1 MSGATATPGIGRRLV
16 IGHLFADL
24 LNLYGDRGN
33 IATLSRRAQWRG
45 ITVEIRP
52 IGQDDGDALADVDIA
67 FIGGGQDAEQVA
79 VAQGLQALGP
89 ALVDAVRGGT
99 ALLAVCGGYQN
110 LGHAYRSELVG
121 DLPGPGLLDAE
132 TEAPRGAP
140 RRVGGI
146 VIQLEEGSPIA
157 ASGRAS
163 AERAGH
169 AGAET
174 RLVGFENHSGLT
186 RLGAGARPLGQA
198 LVGWGNNGDDGG
210 EGLLAYP
217 GEGDVAG
224 VRIGTYLHGP
234 LLPRNPHLG
243 DYLIACALG
252 RTGQDPALEPI
263 PDDAEWAA
271 HTAVEA
277 RWRAEW
283 ERGRRLSRTRAG
295 RLVERVQNL
304 VGF

>member
-1 MSGATATPGIGRRLV
+1 MSGLAATPVGGRRLV

-33 IATLSRRAQWRG
+33 IATLARRAEWRG
-45 ITVEIRP
+45 IEVELRS
-52 IGQDDGDALADVDIA
+52 IGRDDAAALAGVDIA
-67 FIGGGQDAEQVA
+67 FIGGGQDAEQVV
-79 VAQGLQALGP
+79 VAKGLDALAP
-89 ALVDAVRGGT
+89 ALVEAVRGGA

-110 LGHAYRSELVG
+110 LGRSYKSELVG
-121 DLPGPGLLDAE
+121 ELSGPGLLDID

-140 RRVGGI
+140 RRVGGV
-146 VIQLEEGSPIA
+146 VIQLEAESPIA
-157 ASGRAS
+157 AAGRAS
-163 AERAGH
+163 ADRSGH
-169 AGAET
+169 VGAET

-186 RLGAGARPLGQA
+186 RLGAGARPLGRTE
-198 LVGWGNNGDDGG
+198 VGWGNNGSDGD

-217 GEGDVAG
+217 GEGGFAG
-224 VRIGTYLHGP
+224 LRIGTYLHGP

-271 HTAVEA
+271 HAAFES
-277 RWRAEW
+277 RWRSEW
-283 ERGRRLSRTRAG
+283 DRGRRMSRSRLG
-295 RLVERVQNL
+295 RLRERLENL